1 MLQVCTIDLNATSL
15 PLLNARTIYDEF
27 FNFFF
32 CVCVELLLPKSN

>member
-27 FNFFF
+27 FNFF
-32 CVCVELLLPKSN
+32 VCVELLLPKSN